1 MIRSKVEKSQNQFDS
16 FAEKPDKRFKKD
28 IPEDN
33 CAHIN
38 IPNSRKSKG
47 ARDGDECSVEL
58 RMEDESE
65 EFNYDD
71 WVEEQMK
78 KIREIENN

>member
-1 MIRSKVEKSQNQFDS
+1 MIRSKVKKSQNQFDS

-28 IPEDN
+28 LPEDN

-38 IPNSRKSKG
+38 IPNRRKG
-47 ARDGDECSVEL
+47 ARDGDECTVEL

-71 WVEEQMK
+71 WVEEQIK
-78 KIREIENN
+78 KIREIENS